1 LKVRSTLEL
10 AVMIIALAMLIAVLQ
25 LLNNMLPAIAQVPTI
40 IFSTRGVFDIE
51 TGMIVSPSPMLSN
64 ATTLLGLDGQNCPGE
79 IAIYVHGVWSNS
91 ESAEEQIERVA
102 LSIAANNYQ
111 TTVVGLSWDSDT
123 EVSPVGWGIAKM
135 IANENGPLLAGFIS
149 EFKGQCPQDNVRII
163 GHSLGSR
170 VIFSALHSLAQD
182 NNNTEWNINN
192 FKIASIH
199 LMGAAIDDEQVSTEA
214 NDCMPN
220 RPPLPCSGNVTS
232 SEVETF
238 YNLINAEDNLL
249 QFTYGQHESDFALG
263 HLGAEDITKMPTN
276 YVEYTVLS
284 SIPPVW
290 DADGNGEDDCYD
302 AYIFQWGDN
311 HCGYM
316 GFRNLAG
323 TIWDG
328 WKDGAVEEVVLDW
341 TS

>member
-1 LKVRSTLEL
+1 MKGRSTLQL
-10 AVMIIALAMLIAVLQ
+10 AVMIIALTILIAVLQ
-25 LLNNMLPAIAQVPTI
+25 SLSTMLPAIAQVPMIT
-40 IFSTRGVFDIE
+40 FSTRGVFDIE
-51 TGMIVSPSPMLSN
+51 TGRIVSPPPTLSN
-64 ATTLLGLDGQNCPGE
+64 ATTLLGLDDQNCPGE

-111 TTVVGLSWDSDT
+111 TTLVGLSWDSDT
-123 EVSPVGWGIAKM
+123 EVSPVGWGIAKI
-135 IANENGPLLAGFIS
+135 IANENGPLLADFVS

-199 LMGAAIDDEQVSTEA
+199 LIGAAIDDEQVSTEA

-249 QFTYGQHESDFALG
+249 QFTYRQHESDFALG
-263 HLGAEDITKMPTN
+263 HLGAEDITKTPTN
-276 YVEYTVLS
+276 YIEYTVLS

-328 WKDGAVEEVVLDW
+328 WKDGAIEEVVLDW

>member
-1 LKVRSTLEL
+1 VQL
-10 AVMIIALAMLIAVLQ
+10 AVTITTLVLLVAILQ
-25 LLNNMLPAIAQVPTI
+25 SLNNLYPAAAQVPTTT
-40 IFSTRGVFDIE
+40 IFLTRGVFN
-51 TGMIVSPSPMLSN
+51 TGTGLMVSPPPPLSN
-64 ATTLLGLDGQNCPGE
+64 ATTLLGLNGQNCPGQ
-79 IAIYVHGVWSNS
+79 IAIYVHGVWSDS
-91 ESAEEQIERVA
+91 ESAEEQTDRVA
-102 LSIAANNYQ
+102 QSVAANNYQ
-111 TTVVGLSWDSDT
+111 IPVVGLSWDSDT
-123 EVSPVGWGIAKM
+123 EVSPIGWGIAKT
-135 IANENGPLLAGFIS
+135 IANGNGPFLADFIS

-170 VIFSALHSLAQD
+170 VIFSALQSLGQD
-182 NNNTEWNINN
+182 NNTEWNRNN

-199 LMGAAIDDEQVSTEA
+199 LMGAAIDDEQVSTNA

-232 SEVETF
+232 LEVERF
-238 YNLINAEDNLL
+238 YNLVNAEDNLL
-249 QFTYGQHESDFALG
+249 QFTYRQHESDFALG
-263 HLGAEDITKMPTN
+263 NFGAEDFTKTPAN
-276 YVEYTVLS
+276 YVEYSVLS

-328 WKDGAVEEVVLDW
+328 WKDGAIEEVVLDW

>member
-1 LKVRSTLEL
+1 VQL
-10 AVMIIALAMLIAVLQ
+10 AVTITTLAVLVALLQ
-25 LLNNMLPAIAQVPTI
+25 SLNNMYPAIAQVPTTT
-40 IFSTRGVFDIE
+40 IFSTRDVFDTG
-51 TGMIVSPSPMLSN
+51 TGMMVSPPPPLSN
-64 ATTLLGLDGQNCPGE
+64 ATTLLGLNGQNCPGQ
-79 IAIYVHGVWSNS
+79 IAIYVHGVWSNR
-91 ESAEEQIERVA
+91 ESAEEQIDRVA
-102 LSIAANNYQ
+102 LSMAANNYQ
-111 TTVVGLSWDSDT
+111 IPVVGLSWDSDT

-135 IANENGPLLAGFIS
+135 IANGNGPFLADFIS
-149 EFKGQCPQDNVRII
+149 EFKGECPEDSVRII

-170 VIFSALHSLAQD
+170 VIFSALNSLTQD
-182 NNNTEWNINN
+182 NNTEWNRNN
-192 FKIASIH
+192 FKITSIH
-199 LMGAAIDDEQVSTEA
+199 LMGAAIDDEQVSTKA

-220 RPPLPCSGNVTS
+220 RPPLPCSGNATS
-232 SEVETF
+232 SEVERF

-249 QFTYGQHESDFALG
+249 QFTYPQHESDFALG
-263 HLGAEDITKMPTN
+263 NFGAEDLTKTPTN
-276 YVEYTVLS
+276 YVEYSVQTS
-284 SIPPVW
+284 MPPVW

-328 WKDGAVEEVVLDW
+328 WKDGAIEEVVLDW

>member
-1 LKVRSTLEL
+1 MRL
-10 AVMIIALAMLIAVLQ
+10 AVVITTLAVLVALLQ
-25 LLNNMLPAIAQVPTI
+25 SLNNLYPAIAQVPTTT
-40 IFSTRGVFDIE
+40 IFSTRGVFDTG
-51 TGMIVSPSPMLSN
+51 TGMIVSPPPPISN
-64 ATTLLGLDGQNCPGE
+64 ATTLLGLNGQNCPGH
-79 IAIYVHGVWSNS
+79 IAIYVHGVWSNMQ
-91 ESAEEQIERVA
+91 SAEEQIDRVA

-111 TTVVGLSWDSDT
+111 IPVVGLSWDSDT
-123 EVSPVGWGIAKM
+123 GVSPVGWGIAKM
-135 IANENGPLLAGFIS
+135 IANGNGPLLADFIS
-149 EFKGQCPQDNVRII
+149 DFKGQCPEDDVRII

-182 NNNTEWNINN
+182 SNNTEWNINN
-192 FKIASIH
+192 FKITSIH
-199 LMGAAIDDEQVSTEA
+199 LMGAAIDDEQVSTNA

-220 RPPLPCSGNVTS
+220 RPPLLCSGNVTS
-232 SEVETF
+232 SEVETL

-249 QFTYGQHESDFALG
+249 QFTYRQHESDSALG
-263 HLGAEDITKMPTN
+263 NLGAEDLTKTPTN
-276 YVEYTVLS
+276 YIQYSVLS
-284 SIPPVW
+284 NIPPVW

-316 GFRNLAG
+316 GFRNLVG

-328 WKDGAVEEVVLDW
+328 WKDGAIEEVVLDW

>member
-1 LKVRSTLEL
+1 
-10 AVMIIALAMLIAVLQ
+10 MY
-25 LLNNMLPAIAQVPTI
+25 PAIAQVPTTT
-40 IFSTRGVFDIE
+40 IFSTRDVFDTG
-51 TGMIVSPSPMLSN
+51 TGMMVSPPPPLSN
-64 ATTLLGLDGQNCPGE
+64 ATTLLGLNGQNCPGQ
-79 IAIYVHGVWSNS
+79 IAIYVHGVWSNR
-91 ESAEEQIERVA
+91 ESAEEQIDRVA

-111 TTVVGLSWDSDT
+111 IPVVGLSWDSDT

-135 IANENGPLLAGFIS
+135 IANGNGPFLADFIS
-149 EFKGQCPQDNVRII
+149 EFKGQCPEDDVRII

-170 VIFSALHSLAQD
+170 VIFSALHSLTQD

-192 FKIASIH
+192 FKITSIH
-199 LMGAAIDDEQVSTEA
+199 LMGAAIDDEQVSTNA

-232 SEVETF
+232 SEVETL

-249 QFTYGQHESDFALG
+249 QFTYRQHESDSALG
-263 HLGAEDITKMPTN
+263 NLGAEDLTKTPTN
-276 YVEYTVLS
+276 YIQYSVLS
-284 SIPPVW
+284 NIPPVW

-316 GFRNLAG
+316 GFRNLVG

-328 WKDGAVEEVVLDW
+328 WKDGAIEEVVLDW